1 MCERNADAG
10 SQRPHAHE
18 MSLPAGYPADSVS
31 PAMAKEEEEAL
42 LGCTACTP
50 LK

>member
-1 MCERNADAG
+1 MPARSDPKAA
-10 SQRPHAHE
+10 RE

-31 PAMAKEEEEAL
+31 PAVAKEEEEAL